1 MDYAKQKTNT
11 KWHWMQVVACAAI
24 MFGTMG
30 LIANSTSVF
39 TAQFVAEYGFTTAQ
53 SQLFFSIQNITMVIF
68 TPIAQIIG
76 SKMNYRACISIAV
89 VLAGAGL
96 ALLSVLTSVPGCY
109 LSSVLYGISY
119 SFICYLLISIVIA
132 NWFAKKT
139 GTMMGIASAF
149 TGVGGAIWS
158 IVAGQLCGN
167 LGLQKAALIMSV
179 ISIIISL
186 PFALFVI
193 RQKPEDKNLLPYGYE
208 STPEPSKKGTKPSE
222 KANGLTLKQAV
233 HTPVFWI
240 AVIAMFLIYFAAQF
254 QTIFTTYAK
263 QELGF
268 GIQVSAVMASMVMI
282 GLIVGKLLLGMFND
296 KFGVKATYIYGVAAG
311 IIAFILFLTA
321 SGSTP
326 VQVYIG
332 AFLFGSCFA
341 LMSIGTPLLV
351 SQTMGAK
358 EYAKIL
364 SWVLTVGLVANSL
377 ASAVN
382 GLMADVLGYNAIMI
396 MASIM
401 LIVAL
406 FLVITA
412 ISIAGRKAKK

>member
-1 MDYAKQKTNT
+1 MASVKQKTNT
-11 KWHWMQVVACAAI
+11 GWHWMQVVACAAI

-39 TAQFVAEYGFTTAQ
+39 TAQFVSEYGFTTAQ
-53 SQLFFSIQNITMVIF
+53 SQLFFSIQNIVMVIF

-89 VLAGAGL
+89 ILASGGL
-96 ALLSVLTSVPGCY
+96 ALLSVLTSVPACY
-109 LSSVLYGISY
+109 LSAVLYGISY

-132 NWFAKKT
+132 NWFVKKT

-193 RQKPEDKNLLPYGYE
+193 RKTPADKNLLPYGYDKDHI
-208 STPEPSKKGTKPSE
+208 TDTKTDAAPSE
-222 KANGLTLKQAV
+222 GLTLGQAV
-233 HTPVFWI
+233 RTPVFWI
-240 AVIAMFLIYFAAQF
+240 SVISMFLIYFAAQF

-296 KFGVKATYIYGVAAG
+296 KFGIKATYIYGVAAG
-311 IIAFILFLTA
+311 IAAFILFLTA
-321 SGSTP
+321 SGQTP

-351 SQTMGAK
+351 SRTMGPR
-358 EYAKIL
+358 EYSKIL
-364 SWVLTVGLVANSL
+364 SWVLTVRLIANSL

-382 GLMADVLGYNAIMI
+382 GLMADALGYNVIMI
-396 MASIM
+396 MASVM

-406 FLVITA
+406 ILVMLA
-412 ISIAGRKAKK
+412 ISLAAKMQKK